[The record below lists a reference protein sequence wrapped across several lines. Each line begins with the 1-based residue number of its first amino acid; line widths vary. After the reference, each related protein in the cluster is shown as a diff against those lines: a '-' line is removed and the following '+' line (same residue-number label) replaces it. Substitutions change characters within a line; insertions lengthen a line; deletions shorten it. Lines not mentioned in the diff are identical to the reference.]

1 MGVSPVPLCH
11 IPISPQCIDTCQ
23 LLPCLQL
30 EEADHKELADKFNAI
45 IDHLRAT
52 YPVVQ
57 RFKTLQ
63 ERNLEEL
70 RQRRHNAFPTVPASS
85 LGRSVAATQVC
96 GLDQD
101 TCSGGGKGGPRGHLQ
116 TVQPAMLMAA

>member
-1 MGVSPVPLCH
+1 MGVSPGPRCH
-11 IPISPQCIDTCQ
+11 IPINPQCIDTCQ

-30 EEADHKELADKFNAI
+30 EAADHKFNAI

-52 YPVVQ
+52 NPVVQ

-63 ERNLEEL
+63 ERNLEEF
-70 RQRRHNAFPTVPASS
+70 RQRRRNACPTVPASS

-101 TCSGGGKGGPRGHLQ
+101 TCSGGGKGGPRGHLCNLQ
-116 TVQPAMLMAA
+116 C